1 MARQRRQ
8 LEQIREELPTNSA
21 MLLNTNQ
28 GLSAPRRGLSSTPCK
43 ASCTLLGEGG
53 DGTCWGP
60 VALVFHFSG
69 GLGCSWGLITHSDV
83 SWPPHIL

>member
-53 DGTCWGP
+53 TGH
-60 VALVFHFSG
+60 AG
-69 GLGCSWGLITHSDV
+69 GQLHLYSTSQEAWDV
-83 SWPPHIL
+83 PGGSSHTQM